1 MNNKIRLTV
10 VALLPEGVKDEDIQ
24 NYVAPV
30 INGDDPAVI
39 RTIYR
44 TAALENQGQRLY
56 VKISKLVHER
66 EIKDGWHLRI
76 TDCFGNAGCADVA
89 WKITRVD
96 PKDLDSE
103 NTTASFPVE
112 LFQKS
117 LENDDEEV
125 VLPDIP
131 LEDFGSDA
139 FWEWFVIDAR

>member
-1 MNNKIRLTV
+1 MNNRIRLTV
-10 VALLPEGVKDEDIQ
+10 VALLPEGVNGESIHDYIDPVVSVEKQTITKTIFRAATMED
-24 NYVAPV
+24 
-30 INGDDPAVI
+30 
-39 RTIYR
+39 RT
-44 TAALENQGQRLY
+44 QRLY
-56 VKISKLVHER
+56 VKISRLVHES

-76 TDCFGNAGCADVA
+76 TERFGKAGCADVA
-89 WKITRVD
+89 WKITKVD

-103 NTTASFPVE
+103 NTTASFPLE

-139 FWEWFVIDAR
+139 FWEWFVIDSR

>member
-10 VALLPEGVKDEDIQ
+10 VALLPEGVKSEDIQ
-24 NYVAPV
+24 DYVAPV

-44 TAALENQGQRLY
+44 TAALENQDQRLY

-76 TDCFGNAGCADVA
+76 TERFGNAGCCDVA
-89 WKITRVD
+89 WKITKVD
-96 PKDLDSE
+96 PKNLDSE
-103 NTTASFPVE
+103 NTTASFPLE
-112 LFQKS
+112 LFQNS
-117 LENDDEEV
+117 LESDDEEV
-125 VLPDIP
+125 VLPDLP
-131 LEDFGSDA
+131 LEAFGSDA